1 METRSIHLGDTQ
13 HEAVGTLADVP
24 GFDKTGERH
33 GISGPR
39 KYPVTDQCGPP
50 RRRCKT
56 GSNTGNHHGQRK
68 YPPSPKQKR
77 RRAKSYRGC
86 DGNRQDR
93 FAFGREIERNAG
105 AIGDRHPG
113 QQSAGTSL
121 GLNPLAQLFGS
132 TRCRSWP
139 AQSLPPPRRAA
150 ARFLQFPAPGPEPC
164 SALPSATQRYTPR
177 SQRYLKLYRRRK
189 PERMQNS
196 GKNDFNCCG
205 SLTELTS
212 GHTLARRIRYTF
224 HSARKHHS
232 AQIPIGQLAASL
244 KPGIAR
250 DRSRTET
257 TPSGSRRRDRS
268 AAVSCRHGKAVRP

>member
-121 GLNPLAQLFGS
+121 GLNPLAQLFGGIRPDVEAGRRKAS
-132 TRCRSWP
+132 R
-139 AQSLPPPRRAA
+139 RRAA
-150 ARFLQFPAPGPEPC
+150 RRPGSCNSLRPARSPAPLCHPP
-164 SALPSATQRYTPR
+164 PNATLRGHNATLSCTGGESRNGCRIP
-177 SQRYLKLYRRRK
+177 
-189 PERMQNS
+189 
-196 GKNDFNCCG
+196 GKTI
-205 SLTELTS
+205 S
-212 GHTLARRIRYTF
+212 
-224 HSARKHHS
+224 
-232 AQIPIGQLAASL
+232 
-244 KPGIAR
+244 IAVEV
-250 DRSRTET
+250 SRN
-257 TPSGSRRRDRS
+257 
-268 AAVSCRHGKAVRP
+268 